1 MIKLQDFANQKGITD
16 RQVQRQLKK
25 YETELTGHFERKGR
39 NGTWLDNVACSFL
52 ENKMLQSPVIQ
63 GGGDLLQKIN
73 ELQAEN
79 ESLQKQLIKQ
89 QEQLIHAKDVII
101 ELTETKAQLEASEKS
116 YHLLETQAQNLQT
129 ELNKFK
135 PTIFGLYKK
144 QG

>member
-1 MIKLQDFANQKGITD
+1 MIKLQDFAKQNGITD

-25 YETELTGHFERKGR
+25 YETELNGHFKRRGH
-39 NGTWLDNVACSFL
+39 NGTWLDEVACSFL
-52 ENKMLQSPVIQ
+52 ESKMLQSPVIQ
-63 GGGDLLQKIN
+63 GGGDLLQKMA

-79 ESLQKQLIKQ
+79 ENLQKQLIKQ

-101 ELTETKAQLEASEKS
+101 ELTETKSQLEATEKS
-116 YHLLETQAQNLQT
+116 YNLLETQVQDLQT